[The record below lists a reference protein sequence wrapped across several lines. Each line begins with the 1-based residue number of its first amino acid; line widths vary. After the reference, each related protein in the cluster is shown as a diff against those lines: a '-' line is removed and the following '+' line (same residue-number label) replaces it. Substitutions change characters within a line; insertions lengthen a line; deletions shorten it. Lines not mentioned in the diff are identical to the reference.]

1 MTQFVVSYL
10 NIPLAGFFSLNPGL
24 MERSIASWARWAAS
38 CSWKLPSL
46 PASELVTTA
55 PSVLRRQ
62 KTITVAPLGT
72 LSLYLSKDADGIH
85 WWPWLA
91 RAIASRWSWRCFYS
105 LKALTVIGL
114 HEAESRC
121 VRLN

>member
-1 MTQFVVSYL
+1 MG
-10 NIPLAGFFSLNPGL
+10 PLGCQLL
-24 MERSIASWARWAAS
+24 MEAPISS
-38 CSWKLPSL
+38 CQRAGDDGTICSK
-46 PASELVTTA
+46 TA
-55 PSVLRRQ
+55 